1 MPVGDKGSGNVDISI
16 WLGIAFFVLSIPMGI
31 ATNILTPRLVAYL
44 EKRKLVKSN
53 RTKEQDIATYRGIEA
68 FKNGTRDRYASY
80 ILVAVLSIFFA
91 IGGYTCV
98 VLWLLRY
105 GDMRAT
111 LPDHQPSLFLGFL
124 AGAFFV
130 LSFVMLLIIAVT
142 ARRIERFDEYTA
154 ELRKKWG
161 ADAV

>member
-1 MPVGDKGSGNVDISI
+1 VDISI

-31 ATNILTPRLVAYL
+31 ATNMLTPRLVAYL

-53 RTKEQDIATYRGIEA
+53 RTKEQDIAAYRSIEA
-68 FKNGTRDRYASY
+68 FKNGTRDKYVTY
-80 ILVAVLSIFFA
+80 IGLAVLSTFFA

-98 VLWLLRY
+98 VLWVLRVLWY

-111 LPDHQPSLFLGFL
+111 TTLPDHLPSLFLGFL
-124 AGAFFV
+124 AGALFV
-130 LSFVMLLIIAVT
+130 LSLVLLLIIAAT

-154 ELRKKWG
+154 ELQKKWG
-161 ADAV
+161 ADVV